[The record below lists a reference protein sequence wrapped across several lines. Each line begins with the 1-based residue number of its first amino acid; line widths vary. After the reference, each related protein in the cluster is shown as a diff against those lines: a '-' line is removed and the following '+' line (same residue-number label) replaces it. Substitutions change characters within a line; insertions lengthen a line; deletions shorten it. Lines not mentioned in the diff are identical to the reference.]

1 MEHIGIYEARS
12 RFSKLVERVEAGDEV
27 ILTRRGQPVA
37 RMIRVGDKTRA
48 GARAAAVKRI
58 RALRKRMNLKISRAE
73 VKQAIAK
80 GRD

>member
-1 MEHIGIYEARS
+1 MEHIGIYDARS

-27 ILTRRGQPVA
+27 ILTRRGQPVV

-48 GARAAAVKRI
+48 GARAAAVERI
-58 RALRKRMNLKISRAE
+58 RALRKRMNLEISRAE
-73 VKQAIAK
+73 RQQSIAK